1 LAGGERWR
9 VATEKAVDK
18 ANWTTRWEVQRDMMG
33 TPGSARRKAVD
44 AFLQSRPC
52 LMYWGDSWF
61 STPLYLNLAKQSM
74 LRINGMAMLVGK
86 PGATAAGLFTAGQI
100 RNYADRLKSNPFDAL
115 CLSAGGNDELS
126 QRLQAMFA
134 PWSTSNPPARLTA
147 QQAFARVLDSRT
159 LDRVRDRYTAVLD
172 GLGPVVRKRKD
183 FRVIG
188 HTYALLERI
197 GQPADLTTGN
207 IGLIAWVKD
216 DVGPWLW
223 PTMKR
228 VLGSKDEAKAF
239 SHLLLRDGF
248 RDRVLVPLR
257 QAHAGL
263 FSFADF
269 TGTPEAAT
277 DAFWNDEIHP
287 TQDGFAVLAR
297 QFNRQIRSVLPA
309 AKQGAVT

>member
-1 LAGGERWR
+1 M
-9 VATEKAVDK
+9 DD
-18 ANWTTRWEVQRDMMG
+18 ANWTTRWEVLREMMG
-33 TPGSARRKAVD
+33 TPNSLRRKAVS
-44 AFLQSRPC
+44 AFLQTRPC

-61 STPLYLNLAKQSM
+61 STPLYLNLARQSM
-74 LRINGMAMLVGK
+74 LRTDGMAMLVGK
-86 PGATAAGLFTAGQI
+86 PGATAAGLFTAGRI
-100 RNYADRLKSNPFDAL
+100 RNYAERLASNPFDAL

-126 QRLQAMFA
+126 ERLQAIFA
-134 PWSTSNPPARLTA
+134 PWLATRPPARLTPQEA
-147 QQAFARVLDSRT
+147 YARVLDSRT

-172 GLGPVVRKRKD
+172 GLAPVVRKRKD
-183 FRVIG
+183 FRVVG

-228 VLGSKDEAKAF
+228 VLGSRDEARSF
-239 SHLLLRDGF
+239 SHLLLREGF
-248 RDRVLVPLR
+248 RDQVLVPL
-257 QAHAGL
+257 QQSHAGL

-269 TGTPEAAT
+269 TATPEVAT
-277 DAFWNDEIHP
+277 EAFWNDEIHP
-287 TQDGFAVLAR
+287 TQEGFAVLAK

-309 AKQGAVT
+309 AKQAAVA

>member
-1 LAGGERWR
+1 M
-9 VATEKAVDK
+9 DN
-18 ANWTTRWEVQRDMMG
+18 ANWTTRWEVLRGMMG
-33 TPGSARRKAVD
+33 TPSSPRRKAVN

-52 LMYWGDSWF
+52 VMYWGDSWF

-74 LRINGMAMLVGK
+74 LRIDGMAMLVGK
-86 PGATAAGLFTAGQI
+86 PGATAAGLFTASQI
-100 RNYADRLKSNPFDAL
+100 RNYADRLKNNPFDAL

-126 QRLQAMFA
+126 ERLQAMFA
-134 PWSTSNPPARLTA
+134 PWLTATPPAKLTA
-147 QQAFARVLDSRT
+147 LQAFDRVLDLRT

-172 GLGPVVRKRKD
+172 GLAPVIKKRKD

-197 GQPADLTTGN
+197 GQPADLTVGN

-216 DVGPWLW
+216 NVGPWLW
-223 PTMKR
+223 PTMRR
-228 VLGSKDEAKAF
+228 VLSTKEEAKTF

-248 RDRVLVPLR
+248 RDHVLVPLR
-257 QAHAGL
+257 QTYAGL

-277 DAFWNDEIHP
+277 EAFWNDEIHP
-287 TQDGFAVLAR
+287 TQDGFEVLAK
-297 QFNRQIRSVLPA
+297 QLNRQIRSVLPA
-309 AKQGAVT
+309 AKQGAIT